1 MGRCLAFHREKGRLP
16 LDGMNGTDDLGE
28 DPSRFSGPWS
38 GVEPKGRP
46 ASGFD
51 PESGEFHRGEQC
63 HHAQNGAPKATT
75 VTDRRQ
81 ESLGHEADTDD
92 QQHLATEGDQQ

>member
-1 MGRCLAFHREKGRLP
+1 
-16 LDGMNGTDDLGE
+16 
-28 DPSRFSGPWS
+28 
-38 GVEPKGRP
+38 VEPKGRP

-92 QQHLATEGDQQ
+92 